1 MCWRKRPTPLCK
13 RTPLMPMTKRFWE
26 LDALRGICLLG
37 MVFIHL
43 LYDLNIPLPLPLQL
57 VQDWGGCV
65 FLLLS
70 GVCVT
75 LGHHPVHRG
84 LIVLGCG
91 MVCTL
96 VTWGMYALG
105 FASSQMVIWFGVLH
119 CLGVCMLLWSV
130 FRKLSGTV
138 LASLSVLFVVF
149 GFFSE
154 SITVPFPWLVPL
166 GFCFPGFASPDFFPL
181 LPNLGFF
188 LLGAVAG
195 GRLYREKISLL
206 PNIPPMRFLCFC
218 GRHSLLIYLLH
229 QPILYGILLI
239 LNV

>member
-1 MCWRKRPTPLCK
+1 MV
-13 RTPLMPMTKRFWE
+13 KRFWE

-37 MVFIHL
+37 MVGIHL
-43 LYDLNIPLPLPLQL
+43 LYDLNISLPWPLQL
-57 VQDWGGCV
+57 LQDWGGCV

-75 LGHHPVHRG
+75 LGHHPVRRG
-84 LIVLGCG
+84 LVVLGCG
-91 MVCTL
+91 MICTL
-96 VTWGMYALG
+96 VTWGIYALG

-119 CLGVCMLLWSV
+119 CLGVCMLLWPLFQRFSSHFVGV
-130 FRKLSGTV
+130 FGGI
-138 LASLSVLFVVF
+138 SVLL
-149 GFFSE
+149 GFYMENLLLS
-154 SITVPFPWLVPL
+154 TPLLVPL
-166 GFCFPGFASPDFFPL
+166 GIRFPGFASADYFPL

-188 LLGAVAG
+188 LLGTVV
-195 GRLYREKISLL
+195 GRKLYRKKQSLV
-206 PNIPPMRFLCFC
+206 PNLRPNRFLCFC

>member
-1 MCWRKRPTPLCK
+1 MV
-13 RTPLMPMTKRFWE
+13 KRFWE

-37 MVFIHL
+37 MVGIHL
-43 LYDLNIPLPLPLQL
+43 LYDLNISLPWPLQL
-57 VQDWGGCV
+57 LQDWGGCA

-75 LGHHPVHRG
+75 LGHHPVRRG
-84 LIVLGCG
+84 LVVLGCG

-96 VTWGMYALG
+96 VTWGLYALG

-119 CLGVCMLLWSV
+119 CLGVCMLLWPLFGRFSSRFLGV
-130 FRKLSGTV
+130 FGGI
-138 LASLSVLFVVF
+138 SVLL
-149 GFFSE
+149 GFYLE
-154 SITVPFPWLVPL
+154 NLLLPTPLLVPF
-166 GFCFPGFASPDFFPL
+166 GIRYPGFASADYFPL

-195 GRLYREKISLL
+195 RKLYRKKQSLV
-206 PNIPPMRFLCFC
+206 PNLRPSRFLCFC
-218 GRHSLLIYLLH
+218 GRHSLSIYLLH
-229 QPILYGILLI
+229 QPILYGILFI